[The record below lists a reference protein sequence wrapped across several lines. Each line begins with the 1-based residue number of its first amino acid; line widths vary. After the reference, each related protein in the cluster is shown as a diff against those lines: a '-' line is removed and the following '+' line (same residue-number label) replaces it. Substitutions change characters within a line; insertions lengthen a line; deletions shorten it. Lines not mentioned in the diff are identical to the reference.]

1 MNQLINMLLR
11 SKGWGSFIVCAVLFI
26 VITLMNQANITV
38 ECVSKDQSCVVSSNF
53 LGFKQTNNTL
63 KPESIA
69 KTIVKEY
76 YERRYSV
83 SSSGRKRRHNYKRY
97 KLYVVDSSGNSSL
110 LLDNIS
116 TKSKA
121 EDLGADLLTCIN
133 AQNYPC
139 KISK

>member
-1 MNQLINMLLR
+1 MNKLIDILLS
-11 SKGWGSFIVCAVLFI
+11 SKGAVPFIACAVLFV
-26 VITLMNQANITV
+26 VITFLNPPLTTV

-63 KPESIA
+63 EPESIA
-69 KTIVKEY
+69 KTTVKEY
-76 YERRYSV
+76 SVRY
-83 SSSGRKRRHNYKRY
+83 SGRKRRHNYKRY

-116 TKSKA
+116 TKYEA
-121 EDLGADLLTCIN
+121 EELGADLLTCIN

-139 KISK
+139 KISR

>member
-1 MNQLINMLLR
+1 MYKLIDILLS
-11 SKGWGSFIVCAVLFI
+11 SKGVVLVPFIACAVLF
-26 VITLMNQANITV
+26 VITFLNPPLTTV

-63 KPESIA
+63 EPESIA
-69 KTIVKEY
+69 KTTVKEY
-76 YERRYSV
+76 SVRY
-83 SSSGRKRRHNYKRY
+83 SGRKRRHNYKRY

-116 TKSKA
+116 TKYEA
-121 EDLGADLLTCIN
+121 EELGADLLTCIN